1 VSVFV
6 LKRKAARRLA
16 LQRSDNPPEG
26 PADTRQGSI
35 PPALPSTVIPRDPLP
50 DEKEKNAEEPKG
62 KSRSAAERA
71 EHFSDHLL
79 KKCYADIE
87 ILRAEVASHVKK
99 CDALL
104 LENRALQDVRVE
116 LAGLKSPR
124 HLLKGLTGVWAF
136 ATGVG
141 TAAVAKFPQD
151 ANIAFWNLTN
161 SACFGTG
168 IALLLVAAVLAG
180 VIAYLS

>member
-1 VSVFV
+1 MM
-6 LKRKAARRLA
+6 KRRAARRLA
-16 LQRSDNPPEG
+16 LQRSYKAPEG
-26 PADTRQGSI
+26 PADTRKGSI
-35 PPALPSTVIPRDPLP
+35 LPAPPSTVIPRDPLP
-50 DEKEKNAEEPKG
+50 DEEEKNAEEPKG
-62 KSRSAAERA
+62 KSRSTAERA
-71 EHFSDHLL
+71 EHLCDHLL
-79 KKCYADIE
+79 NKCYSDIE
-87 ILRAEVASHVKK
+87 ILRSEVAAHAKK
-99 CDALL
+99 VDALL